1 MWAIVNKNWIMEKKV
16 IKVKNASLAVKLFNP
31 SFLGDVEGYTSNPT
45 RPTLATL
52 RMLKPPLIG
61 ISGY

>member
-16 IKVKNASLAVKLFNP
+16 IKVKNASLAVKLFIP

-45 RPTLATL
+45 RPT
-52 RMLKPPLIG
+52 
-61 ISGY
+61 